1 MGDKAKEALRQLEG
15 IGPKTAQLLGTMGIH
30 TPADL
35 LRHFPADYEWFT
47 PPVPI
52 RQAVTGSFLTVRA
65 RIDTAPLTHGFG
77 KNAIVSFKI
86 RDESG
91 SLRVSYFHAPYIKSS
106 IHKGEEKVFRGR
118 VRDGGSYGLSLD
130 QPEMM
135 EPEAYEALTGSIRP
149 LYSLP
154 KGLSQ
159 KRFREAIRQALRS
172 GASWPELL
180 PAHCL
185 EAGMPSGAEAL
196 RGIHFPASRSQLEAA
211 RSRLVLEEFTAFIL
225 RVRLLRQEE
234 GKGENPCPMPVS
246 APASQPEQL
255 LPFALTGAQQ
265 RALKE
270 IEADLMG
277 EKRMNRLLQ
286 GDVGSGKTAVA
297 LLALLRAVDNGY
309 QGALMAPTEVLAEQH
324 FAKISALLES
334 RKLPVKTVLLTSSVK
349 GTARREAL
357 GAIAAGVAG
366 IVIGTHALIQ
376 EGVAFHRLG
385 LVITDEQHRFG
396 VRQRSVLAEK
406 GTQPHMLVMSATP
419 IPRTLAII
427 LYGDLDVSVLDE
439 RPAGRL
445 PLKNA
450 VVPPSYR
457 ENAYRLILRE
467 VQKGNRAY
475 IICPLVEEGESLQAE
490 NVEDYSRHLQNYFP
504 PEVKVGQ
511 LHGRMK
517 AEEKNRTMRAF
528 AAGDVQVL
536 VATTVVEV
544 GVDVPEATVMMIEN
558 AERFGLAQLHQ
569 LRGRV
574 GRGKDQSYAIFVD
587 GSGKKEKNKRLE
599 VMASTNDGFQIA
611 EEDLRLRGPGDLF
624 GIRQSGDMRFALG
637 DIYQD
642 HALLLKAAELA
653 TRILEKDPAL
663 QAAEHS
669 ALRELV
675 LQYEPEDMGL

>member
-1 MGDKAKEALRQLEG
+1 MDKKAGMALKQLDG
-15 IGPKTAQLLGTMGIH
+15 IGPKTAQLLGAMGIH
-30 TPADL
+30 TLEDL
-35 LRHFPADYEWFT
+35 LHYYPADYELFQ
-47 PPVPI
+47 PPLPLK
-52 RQAVTGSFLTVRA
+52 QLAPGMTSAVRA
-65 RIDTAPLTHGFG
+65 VIDTAPTSRGFG
-77 KNAIVSFKI
+77 RDAIVSFRI

-106 IHKGEEKVFRGR
+106 IHRGEEKVFRGR
-118 VRDGGSYGLSLD
+118 VRDGGRYGLSLD

-135 EPEAYEALTGSIRP
+135 DPQAYELLSGSIRP

-159 KRFREAIRQALRS
+159 KRFRAAMRQALKQAAP
-172 GASWPELL
+172 GPDLL
-180 PAHCL
+180 PASYL
-185 EAGMPSGAEAL
+185 EPEMPSGAEAI
-196 RGIHFPASRSQLEAA
+196 RDIHFPQTRAQLEAA
-211 RSRLVLEEFTAFIL
+211 RSRLVLEEFCAFIL

-234 GKGENPCPMPVS
+234 GESSNPCPMPQS
-246 APASQPEQL
+246 SPASRPERL
-255 LPFALTGAQQ
+255 LPYALTGAQK
-265 RALKE
+265 RALQE
-270 IEADLMG
+270 IETDLG
-277 EKRMNRLLQ
+277 GHKRMNRLLQ

-334 RKLPVKTVLLTSSVK
+334 RQLPVKTVLLTSSVK
-349 GTARREAL
+349 GAARREAL
-357 GAIAAGVAG
+357 AAIASGEAG
-366 IVIGTHALIQ
+366 IVLGTHALIQ
-376 EGVAFHRLG
+376 EGVAFFRLG

-396 VRQRSVLAEK
+396 VRQRGILAEK
-406 GTQPHMLVMSATP
+406 GIQPHMLVMSATP

-467 VQKGNRAY
+467 VQKGHQAY
-475 IICPLVEEGESLQAE
+475 VICPLVEEGESLQAE
-490 NVEDYSRHLQNYFP
+490 NVEDYSRHLQSLFP
-504 PEVKVGQ
+504 PEVKVGK

-528 AAGDVQVL
+528 AAGEIKVL

-544 GVDVPEATVMMIEN
+544 GVDVPGATVMMIEN

-574 GRGKDQSYAIFVD
+574 GRGQDQSYAIFVD
-587 GSGKKEKNKRLE
+587 GSGKKEENKRLA
-599 VMASTNDGFQIA
+599 VMAATNDGFKIA
-611 EEDLRLRGPGDLF
+611 EEDLKLRGPGDLF
-624 GIRQSGDMRFALG
+624 GIRQSGDMHFALG

-642 HALLLKAAELA
+642 HAILLRAADTA
-653 TRILEKDPAL
+653 TRILEKDPQL
-663 QAAEHS
+663 QAPEHS
-669 ALRELV
+669 ALRQLV
-675 LQYEPEDMGL
+675 LQYEAEDMGL